1 MRGEKTGII
10 IKKGKTTMQ
19 YHGIFDTH
27 AHYDDLKFEADR
39 DAVLKA
45 SPEHGVSLI
54 VDPACDL
61 KSCAAVLDL
70 ANRYGFLYAAVG
82 VHPEAA
88 VEDGNG
94 DYLSSVAEYAKAEKV
109 VAIGEIGLDYFYD
122 IPKDIQRRVFEEQL
136 ALANDLGLPVI
147 VHDREAHGDTYEL
160 LKRYRPKGIVHCY
173 SGSAEMAEEL
183 VKLGFY
189 IGFTGSVTF
198 QNAKKLLL
206 AAKVVPDD
214 RILLETDSPYLSPM
228 PYRGLRNDS
237 SRIPVIAER
246 LAELRG
252 TDAQTLIDQ
261 ARENGCRV
269 YGIKETTV

>member
-1 MRGEKTGII
+1 
-10 IKKGKTTMQ
+10 MQ

-54 VDPACDL
+54 VNPACDL

-70 ANRYGFLYAAVG
+70 ARRYDFLYAAVG

-94 DYLSSVAEYAKAEKV
+94 EYLSAVAEYAKAGKV
-109 VAIGEIGLDYFYD
+109 VAIGEIGLDYYYD
-122 IPKDIQRRVFEEQL
+122 IPKDVQRRVFAEQL

-160 LKRYRPKGIVHCY
+160 LKQYRPKGIVHCY

-206 AAKVVPDD
+206 AAQAVPDD
-214 RILLETDSPYLSPM
+214 RILLETDSPYLSPV

-269 YGIKETTV
+269 YGIREATI

>member
-1 MRGEKTGII
+1 
-10 IKKGKTTMQ
+10 MQ

-27 AHYDDLKFEADR
+27 AHYDDAKFDGDR

-45 SPEHGVSLI
+45 SPEHGVVLI
-54 VDPACDL
+54 VNPASDL
-61 KSCAAVLDL
+61 KSCAAVLEL
-70 ANRYGFLYAAVG
+70 AGRYTFLYAAVG

-94 DYLSSVAEYAKAEKV
+94 GYLSAVAEYAAAKKV
-109 VAIGEIGLDYFYD
+109 VAIGEIGLDYYYD
-122 IPKDIQRRVFEEQL
+122 IPRDVQRRVFEEQL

-147 VHDREAHGDTYEL
+147 VHDREAHGDIYEL
-160 LKRYRPKGIVHCY
+160 LKKYRPRGIVHCY
-173 SGSAEMAEEL
+173 SGSAEMAVEL
-183 VKLGFY
+183 VKLGLY

-198 QNAKKLLL
+198 PNAKKLLL
-206 AAKVVPDD
+206 AAKAVPDD

-237 SRIPVIAER
+237 GRIPLIAER

-261 ARENGCRV
+261 ARENGRRV
-269 YGIKETTV
+269 YGIGETAV

>member
-1 MRGEKTGII
+1 
-10 IKKGKTTMQ
+10 MQ

-70 ANRYGFLYAAVG
+70 ANRYDFLYAAVG

-88 VEDGNG
+88 VEDGKR
-94 DYLSSVAEYAKAEKV
+94 DYLSSVVEYAKAEKV
-109 VAIGEIGLDYFYD
+109 VAIGEIGLDYYYD

-136 ALANDLGLPVI
+136 ALANDLGLPVV